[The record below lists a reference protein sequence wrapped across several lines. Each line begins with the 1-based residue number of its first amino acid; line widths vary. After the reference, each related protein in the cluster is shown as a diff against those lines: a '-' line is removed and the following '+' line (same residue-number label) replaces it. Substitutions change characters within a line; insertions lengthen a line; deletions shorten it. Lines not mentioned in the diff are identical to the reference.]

1 MARLGP
7 PSITKFALLAAVV
20 AVLGTLGFVHDV
32 IKKSWTTS
40 SLPWVHA
47 QPPPTPAATQTASP
61 IGSPAGP
68 YASDDRGF
76 INSSARC
83 DGPLSAVAIARTQ
96 SSLVTICAD
105 QKGGYL
111 YRGVRLSDGAA
122 LDVSAESTG
131 GRQFV
136 AHSGE
141 VAYSLSTQQFVVT
154 AGDTVVRSEPV
165 IEYREPHSFA
175 AEAPPGQGS
184 GSAVPSTQPPA
195 G

>member
-7 PSITKFALLAAVV
+7 PSMTKFALLAAVV
-20 AVLGTLGFVHDV
+20 AVLATLGFVHDV

-47 QPPPTPAATQTASP
+47 QPPPTPAATQT
-61 IGSPAGP
+61 GSPTGP

-105 QKGGYL
+105 PKGGYL

-141 VAYSLSTQQFVVT
+141 VAYSLSTQQLVVT

-175 AEAPPGQGS
+175 AEAPPQGS
-184 GSAVPSTQPPA
+184 GSAAPSAQRPA

>member
-7 PSITKFALLAAVV
+7 PSITKLALLAAVA
-20 AVLGTLGFVHDV
+20 AVLATLGFVHEV

-40 SLPWVHA
+40 SLPWAHA
-47 QPPPTPAATQTASP
+47 QPTPTPAATQT
-61 IGSPAGP
+61 GSPTGP

-83 DGPLSAVAIARTQ
+83 EGPLSAVAIARTQ

-131 GRQFV
+131 GREFV

-141 VAYSLSTQQFVVT
+141 VAYSLSTQHLVVT

-184 GSAVPSTQPPA
+184 GSAAASTQRPA

>member
-7 PSITKFALLAAVV
+7 PSITKFALLAVVV
-20 AVLGTLGFVHDV
+20 AVLATVGFVHEV

-40 SLPWVHA
+40 PLPTAQA
-47 QPPPTPAATQTASP
+47 QPPSRPAATQTSSP
-61 IGSPAGP
+61 TGP
-68 YASDDRGF
+68 DASDDRGF
-76 INSSARC
+76 LNSSARC
-83 DGPLSAVAIARTQ
+83 DGPLSAVAIARTK
-96 SSLVTICAD
+96 SSLVAICTD
-105 QKGGYL
+105 QKGGYF
-111 YRGVRLSDGAA
+111 YHGVRLSDGAA
-122 LDVSAESTG
+122 LDVPAESTG
-131 GRQFV
+131 GREFV
-136 AHSGE
+136 ARSGE

-184 GSAVPSTQPPA
+184 VSAVPSTQRPA

>member
-20 AVLGTLGFVHDV
+20 AVLATLGFLHDV

-40 SLPWVHA
+40 PLPWTHA
-47 QPPPTPAATQTASP
+47 QPPPTPAATQTDSP
-61 IGSPAGP
+61 SGP

-141 VAYSLSTQQFVVT
+141 TAYSLSTQQLVVT

-184 GSAVPSTQPPA
+184 GSAAPSTQRPA

>member
-7 PSITKFALLAAVV
+7 PSITKFALLAAAV
-20 AVLGTLGFVHDV
+20 AALATLGFVHDV

-40 SLPWVHA
+40 SLPWAHA
-47 QPPPTPAATQTASP
+47 QPMPTPAATQS
-61 IGSPAGP
+61 GSPTGP
-68 YASDDRGF
+68 YAADDRGF

-83 DGPLSAVAIARTQ
+83 DGPLSVVAMARTQ
-96 SSLVTICAD
+96 SSLVAICAD

-111 YRGVRLSDGAA
+111 YHGVRLSDGAA

-131 GRQFV
+131 GREFV

-141 VAYSLSTQQFVVT
+141 VDYSLSTQKLVVT

-165 IEYREPHSFA
+165 IEYREPQSFA
-175 AEAPPGQGS
+175 AEVPPGQGA
-184 GSAVPSTQPPA
+184 GSAAPRTQRP
-195 G
+195 GG